1 MKSEYRIF
9 QEKNVFINV
18 SSDNILNV
26 NEMYELHIK
35 CVILELTLILYF
47 QSPPLKNYGNS
58 VQKTAFDKTLEQKP
72 ILFIKII

>member
-58 VQKTAFDKTLEQKP
+58 VQKTAFDKTQFYL
-72 ILFIKII
+72 